1 MKYVYHGRRF
11 WIQNPTG
18 NQHRGWNT
26 TFEKCEVL
34 KITAK
39 RITINSP
46 TLGLLSLNRA
56 ELEKS
61 GRVYHSKPHEYFY
74 KQIPPADP
82 EKPRHNPYSA
92 HLGTLTAFLD
102 LGLVPPATR
111 KEVDKAYK
119 RLARKVH
126 PDVGGSHEQ
135 FLSLNKAYKLAKQL
149 CDR

>member
-1 MKYVYHGRRF
+1 
-11 WIQNPTG
+11 
-18 NQHRGWNT
+18 
-26 TFEKCEVL
+26 
-34 KITAK
+34 
-39 RITINSP
+39 
-46 TLGLLSLNRA
+46 LLSLNRA